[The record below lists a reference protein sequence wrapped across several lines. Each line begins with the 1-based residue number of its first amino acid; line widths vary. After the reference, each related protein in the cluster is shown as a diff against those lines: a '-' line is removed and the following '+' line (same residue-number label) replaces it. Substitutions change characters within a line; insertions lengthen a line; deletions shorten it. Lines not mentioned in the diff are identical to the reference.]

1 MERMKVTD
9 EAEGSE
15 MQSPGSREFSLGGV
29 SMPFLSDKRHRWGNK
44 Q

>member
-1 MERMKVTD
+1 MERVKVTD

-29 SMPFLSDKRHRWGNK
+29 DMPFLSDKRHRWGNK

>member
-1 MERMKVTD
+1 MERVTVTD

-15 MQSPGSREFSLGGV
+15 TQSPGSREFSLGGGDV
-29 SMPFLSDKRHRWGNK
+29 PFLSDKRHRWGNK